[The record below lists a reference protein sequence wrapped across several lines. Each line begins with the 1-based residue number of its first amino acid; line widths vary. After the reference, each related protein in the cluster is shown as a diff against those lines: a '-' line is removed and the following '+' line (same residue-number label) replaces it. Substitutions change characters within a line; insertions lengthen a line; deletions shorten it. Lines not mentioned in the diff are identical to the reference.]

1 MAPEYFL
8 LASLKRP
15 KAGGIR
21 YHKDAR
27 SVLNRAQWSYVWARQ
42 GGGAGPIV
50 LVPGGLRRRAGVAA
64 TWSAPIE
71 KWAKERG
78 SGCKSKHCSVGWARH
93 RKVV

>member
-21 YHKDAR
+21 YTRMYALHLIG
-27 SVLNRAQWSYVWARQ
+27 LNGPMYRARQ

-50 LVPGGLRRRAGVAA
+50 LVPGGLRRRAGVDYFL
-64 TWSAPIE
+64 P
-71 KWAKERG
+71 RG
-78 SGCKSKHCSVGWARH
+78 SH
-93 RKVV
+93 RNVVQA